1 MVADKKNMAR
11 RAIWGRAALAWTAGM
26 ALAAH
31 AQVMTA
37 PAVTA
42 PVQAPALRPS
52 AVVTVPYM
60 VAVSYPAPGQNPP
73 TAAATFPA
81 GALSYSTSSP
91 RLPQPVG
98 AGTTANFVDVT
109 TAVSRGVP
117 LPVIP
122 ARTPLTSLTITAY
135 KAGVVVALMSFTQP
149 VLVSTSYSSAA
160 PGAPE
165 ETLRFTYTQVTTTYA
180 H

>member
-1 MVADKKNMAR
+1 VTDKKDMAGK
-11 RAIWGRAALAWTAGM
+11 AIWGRVALAVTAGM

-42 PVQAPALRPS
+42 PVQAPGLRPN

-73 TAAATFPA
+73 IAAASFPA
-81 GALSYSTSSP
+81 GALSYSNSSP
-91 RLPQPVG
+91 RPAQPAG
-98 AGTTANFVDVT
+98 AGMTANFVDVT
-109 TAVSRGVP
+109 TAVGRGVP

-135 KAGVVVALMSFTQP
+135 KAGVAVALMSFTQP

-160 PGAPE
+160 AGVPQ
-165 ETLRFTYTQVTTTYA
+165 ETLRFAYTQVTTTYA

>member
-1 MVADKKNMAR
+1 MVADKKDMTR
-11 RAIWGRAALAWTAGM
+11 RAIWGRAALAWTTGM
-26 ALAAH
+26 ALAAQ

-52 AVVTVPYM
+52 AVVTAPYM

-91 RLPQPVG
+91 PLALPAG
-98 AGTTANFVDVT
+98 AGTKANFVDVT
-109 TAVSRGVP
+109 TAASRGVP

-160 PGAPE
+160 AGVPE

>member
-1 MVADKKNMAR
+1 MAADKSVGAK
-11 RAIWGRAALAWTAGM
+11 RAMWDCVMLAVTAGM
-26 ALAAH
+26 ALAAQ

-81 GALSYSTSSP
+81 GALS
-91 RLPQPVG
+91 
-98 AGTTANFVDVT
+98 
-109 TAVSRGVP
+109 
-117 LPVIP
+117 
-122 ARTPLTSLTITAY
+122 
-135 KAGVVVALMSFTQP
+135 
-149 VLVSTSYSSAA
+149 
-160 PGAPE
+160 
-165 ETLRFTYTQVTTTYA
+165 
-180 H
+180 